1 MGESLQLALLVIVI
15 VMLYLISS
23 RWQPQER
30 TLLNLRTLFWIGLAA
45 LFVAVIMIALSRAQQ
60 P

>member
-30 TLLNLRTLFWIGLAA
+30 TLLNLRALFWIGLAA